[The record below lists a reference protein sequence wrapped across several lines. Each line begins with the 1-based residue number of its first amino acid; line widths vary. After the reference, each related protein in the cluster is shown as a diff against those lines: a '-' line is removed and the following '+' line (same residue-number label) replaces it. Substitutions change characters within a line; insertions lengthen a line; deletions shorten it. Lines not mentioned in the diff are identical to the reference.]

1 MEYTLPLQTITD
13 AWMKALKESDSIQ
26 QYCKDHYGKAP
37 VLINGGN
44 PREAPD
50 GDYCPYIVVMNG
62 SKIEGADQSTLSY
75 TVGVGW
81 VVKNNSLTVDGKVVQ
96 NAYYPEAK
104 EIKLTGAVEC
114 DELGQLIYE
123 TLQTFAARRDWP
135 ISRVDY
141 DVTPSATYPQFMGTM
156 VCITEITPSMG
167 ETLTY

>member
-1 MEYTLPLQTITD
+1 MEHTIPLQTISK
-13 AWMKALKESDSIQ
+13 AWMDALKASTRIQ
-26 QYCKDHYGKAP
+26 EYCKIHYGRSP

-62 SKIEGADQSTLSY
+62 SKIEGEDQSVLSY
-75 TVGVGW
+75 TIGVGW
-81 VVKNNSLTVDGKVVQ
+81 VVKNNNLTVDGKVVQ
-96 NAYYPEAK
+96 NAYYPDAK
-104 EIKLTGAVEC
+104 EIQLTGAVEC

-123 TLQTFAARRDWP
+123 TLQTFASDRDWP

-167 ETLTY
+167 ETLAY